1 MNKPASVAI
10 KEFETNLETVI
21 NQSGLPPVIIE
32 MVLRGCYIQIRDLA
46 KKQTENETAAYGEM
60 MEKKAMPR
68 ETDEEIKN
76 ERGEG

>member
-32 MVLRGCYIQIRDLA
+32 MVLRGCYIQIRELA
-46 KKQTENETAAYGEM
+46 KKQTESESAAYGEM
-60 MEKKAMPR
+60 KENEVPAR
-68 ETDEEIKN
+68 RADEETKN